1 MSRLSCGERL
11 LLSSRLSEV
20 YIIVRDNQLF
30 VSLKIKDF
38 QLLWI
43 SSAFAAFGLQ
53 MRAIAQGWLIYELT
67 QSPMALTW
75 VMLSFVVPSAIF
87 SLVGGVIA
95 DRISKKNIMIFA
107 RLLNAMATC
116 VLAYITFIGE
126 VTFWDFI
133 YFGIFNGAIGSLSIP
148 ASFSI
153 VPEIVRKENLVNAT
167 ALQTSTFN
175 LASIIGPIVAGAIIA
190 ILSDGDT
197 SSTYSVGLVFFVIS
211 GMFFLAAFLTMF
223 IDHQG
228 KPENSPTT
236 SFTEDLREGLH
247 FIRTE
252 KLVLGLMVMG
262 LVPPAFGKSLHF
274 LLPAFNQDVIG
285 GGPDELG
292 MLTAG
297 MGIGALFGSI
307 LLARLG
313 NFKAKGFML
322 YRFAY
327 GWAAAIAL
335 FTLTGNLIIA
345 IVLGAVTAFFSSLF
359 GSLQMSITQ
368 MVTPQYIRGRV
379 MSLIMVMSGIIPLAV
394 IPVGAIA
401 EYFSI
406 VTAFVFAA
414 MMLALSAWVLHWVFP
429 DLKGID

>member
-1 MSRLSCGERL
+1 
-11 LLSSRLSEV
+11 
-20 YIIVRDNQLF
+20 
-30 VSLKIKDF
+30 
-38 QLLWI
+38 
-43 SSAFAAFGLQ
+43 
-53 MRAIAQGWLIYELT
+53 
-67 QSPMALTW
+67 
-75 VMLSFVVPSAIF
+75 
-87 SLVGGVIA
+87 
-95 DRISKKNIMIFA
+95 
-107 RLLNAMATC
+107 
-116 VLAYITFIGE
+116 
-126 VTFWDFI
+126 
-133 YFGIFNGAIGSLSIP
+133 
-148 ASFSI
+148 
-153 VPEIVRKENLVNAT
+153 
-167 ALQTSTFN
+167 
-175 LASIIGPIVAGAIIA
+175 
-190 ILSDGDT
+190 
-197 SSTYSVGLVFFVIS
+197 
-211 GMFFLAAFLTMF
+211 
-223 IDHQG
+223 
-228 KPENSPTT
+228 
-236 SFTEDLREGLH
+236 
-247 FIRTE
+247 
-252 KLVLGLMVMG
+252 
-262 LVPPAFGKSLHF
+262 
-274 LLPAFNQDVIG
+274 
-285 GGPDELG
+285 LG